1 MGTKQRPRP
10 KRLAEKL
17 LKIRIDLGISQDELI
32 DRLGLKGSIF
42 NATISQ
48 FERDLREPSYIV
60 LLKYARL
67 IGISTDILIDDELEL
82 LPHRKKVDGKSVKKN
97 SQTK

>member
-17 LKIRIDLGISQDELI
+17 LKIRTDLGVSQDELI
-32 DRLGLKGSIF
+32 DRLGLTGDLFS
-42 NATISQ
+42 ASVSQ
-48 FERDLREPSYIV
+48 YERGVREPSYIV

-67 IGISTDILIDDELEL
+67 AGISTDVLIDDELDFPES
-82 LPHRKKVDGKSVKKN
+82 LPSQKKS
-97 SQTK
+97 

>member
-17 LKIRIDLGISQDELI
+17 LKIRIDSGLSQDELI
-32 DRLGLKGSIF
+32 DRLGLKGSLF
-42 NATISQ
+42 SASVSQ
-48 FERDLREPSYIV
+48 FERDFREPNYIV

-67 IGISTDILIDDELEL
+67 AGISTDYLIDDELD
-82 LPHRKKVDGKSVKKN
+82 LPEILKTN
-97 SQTK
+97 I

>member
-17 LKIRIDLGISQDELI
+17 LKIRTDLGLSQDGLI
-32 DRLGLKGSIF
+32 ERLNLKGELFS
-42 NATISQ
+42 ATISQ
-48 FERDLREPSYIV
+48 FERGVREPSYVV

-67 IGISTDILIDDELEL
+67 AEISTDILIDDELY
-82 LPHRKKVDGKSVKKN
+82 LPN
-97 SQTK
+97 

>member
-17 LKIRIDLGISQDELI
+17 LKIRTDLGISQDELI
-32 DRLGLKGSIF
+32 HRLGLTGDLFS
-42 NATISQ
+42 ASVSQ
-48 FERDLREPSYIV
+48 YERGVREPSYIV

-67 IGISTDILIDDELEL
+67 AGISTDVLIDDELD
-82 LPHRKKVDGKSVKKN
+82 LPESLSSRKKREGIKREK
-97 SQTK
+97 